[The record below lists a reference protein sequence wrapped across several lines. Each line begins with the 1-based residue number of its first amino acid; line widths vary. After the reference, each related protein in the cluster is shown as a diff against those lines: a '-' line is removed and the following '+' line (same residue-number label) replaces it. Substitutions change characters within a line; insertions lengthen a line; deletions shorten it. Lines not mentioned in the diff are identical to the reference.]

1 MYRCSTYKEN
11 GTDKIVS
18 SEVRALI
25 YQYFTSDLPQDV
37 ISLVLTFFRPNKELS
52 QAKYKTM
59 NMSFLSGFLLI
70 PEP

>member
-1 MYRCSTYKEN
+1 MYKEN

-25 YQYFTSDLPQDV
+25 YQYLTSDIPQDV
-37 ISLVLTFFRPNKELS
+37 SLVLTFFRPNKELS

-59 NMSFLSGFLLI
+59 NMSFLSGFPLI